1 MSSVPEHHRLFERP
15 YSRAEII
22 SDGAVHIVGLVA
34 ALIGLTALVM
44 LTARWRGMVEV
55 SAVVI
60 YGVALVTMLG
70 CSLAYNMMPISPL
83 KWLLRRFDHCGIY
96 LLIAGTYTPFTLGVL
111 RGPWGWSLFTAI
123 WVLAV
128 LGVIAKNTVGFR
140 YPRLSTLMYVGM
152 GWAALIAVK
161 PLAAALTDWQ
171 LGWLFAGGV
180 AYTLGVPFYVWKAR
194 RYTHAVWHA
203 FVLAGVACHF
213 VAVLSVIDGAG

>member
-1 MSSVPEHHRLFERP
+1 MASLPYTRPEEALHT
-15 YSRAEII
+15 
-22 SDGAVHIVGLVA
+22 GLH
-34 ALIGLTALVM
+34 LIGLLASLVAIPWLLVVGADNGDPWRLAGAVVFAVTALLLFTTSSLYHAVRDPALKLRM
-44 LTARWRGMVEV
+44 RRLDH
-55 SAVVI
+55 SA
-60 YGVALVTMLG
+60 
-70 CSLAYNMMPISPL
+70 
-83 KWLLRRFDHCGIY
+83 IY